1 MLTAIRERATGW
13 IAWIIVILIT
23 IPFALWGINSYFEGG
38 SEIPVATVN
47 GASISNYTYQQELSA
62 QRQALNERLGG
73 NFDPALLDT
82 LGVKNRVIESL
93 INNQLLSQFTI
104 DHNFQLS
111 DEQLRKQIQTHPSF
125 LEDGNFN
132 QTRYLEILEA
142 NRLSPQDF
150 EQSQRAGGV
159 LNQLQ
164 EGISDSSFYTEAE
177 RDRLLVLM
185 NQTRTAQYTIL
196 NAEKFSEEF
205 EITDSEVQDY
215 YENNQDRFQTES
227 RVKVNY
233 VDLSVES
240 LAQAVT
246 LSEAEINS
254 LYEETKGRY
263 KTAESRKASHILV
276 SVGQSASEE
285 EKQARLELA
294 NEILARADAGEEFAT
309 LAQQYSDDPG
319 SRENGGDLG
328 VVARGQMVK
337 PFEDAV
343 FEMSEGDINGPIETQ
358 FGYHIIKLTALDSGS
373 QQSLDE
379 VRDKVEEEARN
390 LQAQNQFAELAES
403 FKNLVFEDPDNLTTT
418 ADEMDLKIQT
428 SDWFTISE
436 GEGVAADAVVRRA
449 AFAEDVLNEN
459 LVSPAIEIGFD
470 KLIAVQKLEYE
481 PARPKSLE
489 IVNHEIIESLKFD
502 KSQAKVLQMG
512 SDFLTELETG
522 NSGITAWHSLIQ
534 NNELESTALPEKK
547 AEYAAELQNLAGAV
561 FALPVPDEGK
571 VRFGGLALDSGDY
584 ALVLLENVNQGN
596 LNEVEETQRTLVQQ
610 QLLARDGNG
619 FFTNF
624 SSLLRNNAEVTIS
637 QDQL

>member
-13 IAWIIVILIT
+13 IAWVIVILIT

-47 GASISNYTYQQELSA
+47 GAKISSYNYQQELSA
-62 QRQALNERLGG
+62 QRQALNERFGG
-73 NFDPALLDT
+73 NFDPALLDS
-82 LGVKNRVIESL
+82 LGVKDRVIESL
-93 INNQLLSQFTI
+93 ISNQLLSQFTR
-104 DHNFQLS
+104 DQNFQLS
-111 DEQLRKQIQTHPSF
+111 DEQLRKLIQNYPSF
-125 LEDGNFN
+125 LVDGNFN

-142 NRLSPQDF
+142 NRLTPQDF
-150 EQSQRAGGV
+150 EQSQRASGV
-159 LNQLQ
+159 MNQLQ
-164 EGISDSSFYTEAE
+164 EGISNSSFYTEAE
-177 RDRLLVLM
+177 IDRLLVLL
-185 NQTRTAQYTIL
+185 NQARTAQYATL
-196 NAEKFSEEF
+196 KADKYVEEF
-205 EITDSEVQDY
+205 EISDNEVQDY
-215 YENNQDRFQTES
+215 YEKNQDRFQTES

-246 LSEAEINS
+246 LSEAEIKS

-276 SVGQSASEE
+276 SVSQSASDE

-294 NEILARADAGEEFAT
+294 NEILERADAGEEFAA

-337 PFEDAV
+337 SFEDAV
-343 FEMSEGDINGPIETQ
+343 FEMGEGDINGPIETQ

-373 QQSLDE
+373 QQSLEE
-379 VRDKVEEEARN
+379 VRDKVEEEARK
-390 LQAQNQFAELAES
+390 LQAQDQFADLAES

-418 ADEMDLKIQT
+418 ADEMGLTIQT
-428 SDWFTISE
+428 SDWFTVSE

-470 KLIAVQKLEYE
+470 KLIAVQKSEYE

-489 IVNHEIIESLKFD
+489 VVKEEIVESLKFD
-502 KSQAKVLQMG
+502 KSQAKVLQLG
-512 SDFLTELETG
+512 SDFLTELEAG
-522 NSGITAWHSLIQ
+522 NSNITAWHDLIQ
-534 NNELESTALPEKK
+534 NNELESTSLPEKK
-547 AEYAAELQNLAGAV
+547 AEYSAELQQLAGAV
-561 FALPVPDEGK
+561 FALPVPDEGE

-596 LNEVEETQRTLVQQ
+596 LDEVEEAQRTLVQQ
-610 QLLARDGNG
+610 QLLARDGDG

-624 SSLLRNNAEVTIS
+624 GTLLRDNAEITIS